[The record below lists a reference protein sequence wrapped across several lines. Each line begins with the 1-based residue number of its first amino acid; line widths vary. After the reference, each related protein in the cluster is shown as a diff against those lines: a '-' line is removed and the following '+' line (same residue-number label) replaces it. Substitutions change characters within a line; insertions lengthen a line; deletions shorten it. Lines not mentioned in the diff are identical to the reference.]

1 MKFWDM
7 LEDWIIPL
15 GLLAVVV
22 LIILWVSGAIGGG
35 IAW

>member
-1 MKFWDM
+1 MKFWDI

-15 GLLAVVV
+15 GLLAAVV
-22 LIILWVSGAIGGG
+22 LIILWLIGVIGGG